1 MTAERHREIYR
12 KNGRILL
19 STNRKT
25 GLLGFFMIAIE
36 KMPSWIRAAEIIL
49 GLVSLLA
56 GIYVLAY
63 PLVAVFTLIVLL
75 AVGLIF
81 LGARDIVLGAMGKF
95 LPIWLRAANIVLGV
109 LAFVLSMVVINE
121 PGFAVRTLVLLLYV
135 VLFVRGVAGISLGA
149 AGKQF
154 SAMLRGLSVGVGV
167 LSIILAIVFLAVPA
181 LGVDVLIILLSLGLL
196 ITGLESIAAGVIGRK
211 IVPVM
216 ANPVKV

>member
-1 MTAERHREIYR
+1 
-12 KNGRILL
+12 
-19 STNRKT
+19 
-25 GLLGFFMIAIE
+25 MIAIE

-75 AVGLIF
+75 AGGLIF

-135 VLFVRGVAGISLGA
+135 VLFVRGVAGISLGV

>member
-1 MTAERHREIYR
+1 
-12 KNGRILL
+12 
-19 STNRKT
+19 
-25 GLLGFFMIAIE
+25 MIAIE

-135 VLFVRGVAGISLGA
+135 VLFVRGVAGISLGV

>member
-1 MTAERHREIYR
+1 
-12 KNGRILL
+12 
-19 STNRKT
+19 
-25 GLLGFFMIAIE
+25 MIAIE
-36 KMPSWIRAAEIIL
+36 KMPSWIRTAEVIL
-49 GLVSLLA
+49 GLASLLA

-95 LPIWLRAANIVLGV
+95 LPSWLRAANIVLGV
-109 LAFVLSMVVINE
+109 LAFILSVVVINE
-121 PGFAVRTLVLLLYV
+121 PGLAVRTLVLLLYV
-135 VLFVRGVAGISLGA
+135 VLFVRGVAGISLGG

-154 SAMLRGLSVGVGV
+154 SAMLRGLSVGAGV
-167 LSIILAIVFLAVPA
+167 LSIILALVFLAMPA

-216 ANPVKV
+216 TNPVKV

>member
-1 MTAERHREIYR
+1 M
-12 KNGRILL
+12 LL
-19 STNRKT
+19 STNWKT
-25 GLLGFFMIAIE
+25 GPLGFFMIAIE
-36 KMPSWIRAAEIIL
+36 KMPSWIRAAEVIL

-95 LPIWLRAANIVLGV
+95 LPSWLRAANIVLGV
-109 LAFVLSMVVINE
+109 LAFVLSVVVINE

-196 ITGLESIAAGVIGRK
+196 IAGLESIAAGVIGRK

>member
-1 MTAERHREIYR
+1 
-12 KNGRILL
+12 
-19 STNRKT
+19 
-25 GLLGFFMIAIE
+25 MIAIE
-36 KMPSWIRAAEIIL
+36 KMPSWIRTAEVIL
-49 GLVSLLA
+49 GLASLLA

-95 LPIWLRAANIVLGV
+95 LPSWLRAANIVLGV
-109 LAFVLSMVVINE
+109 LAFILSVVVINE
-121 PGFAVRTLVLLLYV
+121 PGFAVRTLILLLYV

-149 AGKQF
+149 VGKQF
-154 SAMLRGLSVGVGV
+154 SAMLRGLSVGAGV
-167 LSIILAIVFLAVPA
+167 LSIILGIVFLAVPA

-196 ITGLESIAAGVIGRK
+196 ITGLESIAAGAIGRK

-216 ANPVKV
+216 TNPVKV

>member
-1 MTAERHREIYR
+1 
-12 KNGRILL
+12 
-19 STNRKT
+19 
-25 GLLGFFMIAIE
+25 MIAVE
-36 KMPSWIRAAEIIL
+36 KMPSWVRAAEVIL
-49 GLVSLLA
+49 GLVSVIA

-63 PLVAVFTLIVLL
+63 PLVAFFTLVVLL

-81 LGARDIVLGAMGKF
+81 LGWRDIVLGAMGKF
-95 LPIWLRAANIVLGV
+95 LPSWLRAANVVLGV
-109 LAFVLSMVVINE
+109 LAFILSLVVISE
-121 PGFAVRTLVLLLYV
+121 PGFAARTLVLLLYV

-149 AGKQF
+149 AGRQF
-154 SAMLRGLSVGVGV
+154 SMMLRGLSVGVGV
-167 LSIILAIVFLAVPA
+167 LSIILAIIFLALPA

>member
-1 MTAERHREIYR
+1 
-12 KNGRILL
+12 
-19 STNRKT
+19 
-25 GLLGFFMIAIE
+25 MIAIE

-95 LPIWLRAANIVLGV
+95 LPSWLRAANIVLGV
-109 LAFVLSMVVINE
+109 LAFILSVVVINE

-196 ITGLESIAAGVIGRK
+196 ITGLESIAAGAIGRK

>member
-1 MTAERHREIYR
+1 MT
-12 KNGRILL
+12 
-19 STNRKT
+19 
-25 GLLGFFMIAIE
+25 AIE
-36 KMPSWIRAAEIIL
+36 KMPSWIRTAEVIL
-49 GLVSLLA
+49 GLASLLA

-95 LPIWLRAANIVLGV
+95 LPSWLRAANIVLGV
-109 LAFVLSMVVINE
+109 LAFILSVVVINE
-121 PGFAVRTLVLLLYV
+121 PGLAVRTLVLLLYV
-135 VLFVRGVAGISLGA
+135 VLFVRGVAGISLGG

-154 SAMLRGLSVGVGV
+154 SAMLRGLSVGAGV
-167 LSIILAIVFLAVPA
+167 LSIILALVFLAMPA

-216 ANPVKV
+216 TNPVKV

>member
-1 MTAERHREIYR
+1 
-12 KNGRILL
+12 
-19 STNRKT
+19 
-25 GLLGFFMIAIE
+25 MIAIE
-36 KMPSWIRAAEIIL
+36 KMPSWIRTAEVIL

-56 GIYVLAY
+56 GVYVLVY

-75 AVGLIF
+75 AVGLIL
-81 LGARDIVLGAMGKF
+81 LGSRDIVLGAMGKF
-95 LPIWLRAANIVLGV
+95 LPGWLRAGNIILGV
-109 LAFVLSMVVINE
+109 LAFVLSVVVISE

-154 SAMLRGLSVGVGV
+154 SSLLRGLSAGVGV
-167 LSIILAIVFLAVPA
+167 LSIILAIVFLALPA
-181 LGVDVLIILLSLGLL
+181 LAVDTLIILLSLGLL

>member
-1 MTAERHREIYR
+1 
-12 KNGRILL
+12 
-19 STNRKT
+19 
-25 GLLGFFMIAIE
+25 MIAVE
-36 KMPSWIRAAEIIL
+36 KMPSWIRTAEVIL
-49 GLVSLLA
+49 GLASLLA

-95 LPIWLRAANIVLGV
+95 LPSWLRAANIVLGV
-109 LAFVLSMVVINE
+109 LAFILSVVVINE
-121 PGFAVRTLVLLLYV
+121 PGFAVRTLILLLYV

-149 AGKQF
+149 VGKQF
-154 SAMLRGLSVGVGV
+154 SAMLRGLSVGAGV
-167 LSIILAIVFLAVPA
+167 LSIILGIVSLAVPA

-196 ITGLESIAAGVIGRK
+196 ITGLESIAAGAIGRK

-216 ANPVKV
+216 TNPVKV

>member
-1 MTAERHREIYR
+1 
-12 KNGRILL
+12 
-19 STNRKT
+19 
-25 GLLGFFMIAIE
+25 MIAIE

-95 LPIWLRAANIVLGV
+95 LPSWLRAANIVLGV
-109 LAFVLSMVVINE
+109 LAFVLSVVVINE

-196 ITGLESIAAGVIGRK
+196 ITGLESIATGVIGRK

>member
-95 LPIWLRAANIVLGV
+95 LPSWLRAANIVLGV
-109 LAFVLSMVVINE
+109 LAFILSAVVIAE
-121 PGFAVRTLVLLLYV
+121 PGFAVLTLILLLYV
-135 VLFVRGVAGISLGA
+135 GLFVRGVAGVAMGA
-149 AGKQF
+149 AGKHF
-154 SAMLRGLSVGVGV
+154 STALRGLSVGVGI
-167 LSIILAIVFLAVPA
+167 LSIILAVVFL
-181 LGVDVLIILLSLGLL
+181 
-196 ITGLESIAAGVIGRK
+196 
-211 IVPVM
+211 
-216 ANPVKV
+216 

>member
-1 MTAERHREIYR
+1 
-12 KNGRILL
+12 
-19 STNRKT
+19 
-25 GLLGFFMIAIE
+25 MIAIE
-36 KMPSWIRAAEIIL
+36 KMPSWVRTAEVIL
-49 GLVSLLA
+49 GLISLLA
-56 GIYVLAY
+56 GVYVLAY

-75 AVGLIF
+75 SVGLIF

-95 LPIWLRAANIVLGV
+95 LPNWLRAANIVLGV
-109 LAFVLSMVVINE
+109 LAFILSGVVISE
-121 PGFAVRTLVLLLYV
+121 PGFAVRTLVLILYV

-154 SAMLRGLSVGVGV
+154 SAMLRGLSVAVGV
-167 LSIILAIVFLAVPA
+167 LSIILAIVFLALPA

-211 IVPVM
+211 IVPIV

>member
-19 STNRKT
+19 SINRKT
-25 GLLGFFMIAIE
+25 GPLGFFMIAIE
-36 KMPSWIRAAEIIL
+36 KMPNWIRTAEIIL

-95 LPIWLRAANIVLGV
+95 LPIWLRAANTVLGV
-109 LAFVLSMVVINE
+109 LAFVLSVVVINE

-149 AGKQF
+149 AGRQF

>member
-1 MTAERHREIYR
+1 
-12 KNGRILL
+12 
-19 STNRKT
+19 
-25 GLLGFFMIAIE
+25 MIAIE
-36 KMPSWIRAAEIIL
+36 KMPSWIRTAEVIL
-49 GLVSLLA
+49 GLASLLA

-95 LPIWLRAANIVLGV
+95 LPSWLRAANIVLGV
-109 LAFVLSMVVINE
+109 LAFILSVVVINE

-135 VLFVRGVAGISLGA
+135 VLFVRGVAGISLGG

-154 SAMLRGLSVGVGV
+154 SAMLRGLSVGAGV
-167 LSIILAIVFLAVPA
+167 LSIILALVFLAMPA

-216 ANPVKV
+216 TNPVKV

>member
-1 MTAERHREIYR
+1 
-12 KNGRILL
+12 
-19 STNRKT
+19 
-25 GLLGFFMIAIE
+25 MIAIE
-36 KMPSWIRAAEIIL
+36 KMPSWIRAAEVIL

-56 GIYVLAY
+56 GVYVLAY
-63 PLVAVFTLIVLL
+63 PLVAVFTLIILL

-95 LPIWLRAANIVLGV
+95 LPSWLRAANIVLGV
-109 LAFVLSMVVINE
+109 LAFILSVVVINE

-196 ITGLESIAAGVIGRK
+196 ITGLESIAAGAIGRK